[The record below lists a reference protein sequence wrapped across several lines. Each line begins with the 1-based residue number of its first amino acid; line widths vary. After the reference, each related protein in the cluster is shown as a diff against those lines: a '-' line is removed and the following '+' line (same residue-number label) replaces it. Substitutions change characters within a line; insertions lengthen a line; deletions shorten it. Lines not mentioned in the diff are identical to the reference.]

1 VPLFLF
7 SSPGQINILANSFI
21 KNPHNS
27 MTKVIFQLHPHAWR
41 HPKWNRIQLRY
52 FGEDCKIRR
61 EKNLEDFI
69 ITNGIKKIHLIKDNS
84 ILDTFLQSNKI
95 EQVDSVH
102 ADAVIITDQQ
112 FSRLDVS
119 VMLKKLNQLLDDCG
133 LIYFCLNKYYLN
145 ANESEIDT
153 SLPEEYDVAIP
164 KWLSK
169 HISNACVINL
179 TKTFPEDGS
188 WFTWV
193 IPSCEILICRK

>member
-1 VPLFLF
+1 
-7 SSPGQINILANSFI
+7 
-21 KNPHNS
+21 

-52 FGEDCKIRR
+52 FGGDCKIRR

-84 ILDTFLQSNKI
+84 ILDQFLYTHGI
-95 EQVDSVH
+95 ERVEPAQ
-102 ADAVIITDQQ
+102 ADAVIITNQQ

-119 VMLKKLNQLLDDCG
+119 VMLEKLNRLLSQCD

-145 ANESEIDT
+145 ANESELD
-153 SLPEEYDVAIP
+153 SMLPEQYDAAIP
-164 KWLSK
+164 RWLSK
-169 HISNACVINL
+169 HIPNARIINL
-179 TKTFPEDGS
+179 TNTFSEDGS

-193 IPSCEILICRK
+193 VPSSEILICRK